1 VIILRWLNTRC
12 TGEYPYTL
20 SGCALGHHY
29 KVVQWFSLV
38 CSIPAEVSLEVSVQ
52 ITKGPLLRHVVLG
65 RVHSLTHSF
74 PTRRIPRESTQSA
87 PPIDTPNYVL
97 PHTTPGRTHI
107 GSWLYCFHGW
117 SLHEP
122 VLRFGYDV
130 YHRLPES
137 TGQAPNCRN
146 PPNAVP
152 NPSPQ
157 IPIFHNN
164 RE

>member
-1 VIILRWLNTRC
+1 MVFSSLQRTPLRFHRRC
-12 TGEYPYTL
+12 QSRSPR
-20 SGCALGHHY
+20 A
-29 KVVQWFSLV
+29 
-38 CSIPAEVSLEVSVQ
+38 
-52 ITKGPLLRHVVLG
+52 PLLCCVVLR

-107 GSWLYCFHGW
+107 GSLLYYFLGW
-117 SLHEP
+117 SLNKP

-146 PPNAVP
+146 PPNAVS

-157 IPIFHNN
+157 IPILHTN
-164 RE
+164 REQQRLSG